1 MSAVAIAKMKKTAD
15 KMKAENS
22 VEKITK
28 THKINCYEND
38 FCCSRAIS
46 LFLSLSLALL
56 FAYFGGSL
64 KTMNDWKTPF
74 AEKSNKERWTKK
86 QKTVSQKSLTG
97 ERERKKERERER
109 QWRWKEVCTID
120 SPSQVLNNRVLVER
134 NRWKRFSVVSFK
146 ASRQK
151 IHDSGPTTA

>member
-64 KTMNDWKTPF
+64 KTKND
-74 AEKSNKERWTKK
+74 
-86 QKTVSQKSLTG
+86 
-97 ERERKKERERER
+97 
-109 QWRWKEVCTID
+109 
-120 SPSQVLNNRVLVER
+120 
-134 NRWKRFSVVSFK
+134 
-146 ASRQK
+146 
-151 IHDSGPTTA
+151 